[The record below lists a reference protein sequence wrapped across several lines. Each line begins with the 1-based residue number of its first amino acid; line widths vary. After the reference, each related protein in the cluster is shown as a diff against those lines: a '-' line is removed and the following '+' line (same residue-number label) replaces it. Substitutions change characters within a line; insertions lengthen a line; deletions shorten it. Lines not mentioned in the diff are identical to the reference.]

1 MKKIIY
7 LVIICLLLC
16 SCYSNKGERIEY
28 SSTEKTPISS
38 DDIGIYEDMKVLYSR
53 DKYIYGDLI
62 DFYYD
67 FESTESYGT
76 GSYLLLK
83 TESGE
88 IFEVKG
94 FAPNKGIVNDT
105 VSLKTV
111 LLRSPENDLN
121 NDYKAIVFFDSYSE
135 NSIQAPK
142 DIVLFTYKNEEDAQI
157 EKEKRITEIQNLS
170 SLIISNFESYNEL
183 NVISKEQ
190 AIIRLIEVNKYTDMN
205 RDVDRYN
212 NITYN
217 NNEIFIEPGWVS
229 YNKLI
234 DENTEKYVKFNV
246 IVRNIDN
253 PNLLE
258 SYYVYADGSV
268 EKS

>member
-28 SSTEKTPISS
+28 NSTKKTPISS
-38 DDIGIYEDMKVLYSR
+38 EDIDIYEDMKVLYSR

-76 GSYLLLK
+76 GSYLLLR

-88 IFEVKG
+88 TFEVKG
-94 FAPNKGIVNDT
+94 FAPNKGIVNNT
-105 VSLKTV
+105 VSLNTI
-111 LLRSPENDLN
+111 LLRSPEKDLK
-121 NDYKAIVFFDSYSE
+121 NDYKVIVFFDSYSE
-135 NSIQAPK
+135 NSIQEPK
-142 DIVLFTYKNEEDAQI
+142 DIVLFTYKNEEDARI
-157 EKEKRITEIQNLS
+157 KKEKHITEVQNLS
-170 SLIISNFESYNEL
+170 LSIISNFESYKEL
-183 NVISKEQ
+183 NVIRKEQ
-190 AIIRLIEVNKYTDMN
+190 AIVRLIEVNKYTDMN

-217 NNEIFIEPGWVS
+217 NNEIFIESGLVS
-229 YNKLI
+229 YNKFI
-234 DENTEKYVKFNV
+234 DENTEKYVRFNV
-246 IVRNIDN
+246 VVRNMDN
-253 PNLLE
+253 PNLME